1 MHLGDFDNYFKNLN
15 KSVFWHMDEI
25 LHVKLG
31 ISTKFYLW
39 DIILSHTFKYIYW
52 FTCTSITT
60 HWGSASANYHLFC
73 CIVQTDLS
81 AELALR
87 PQYQYCFHKITKSP
101 NYSIT
106 LYIKTVLILST
117 QECSTNVNYLVV
129 QCIEWKRLAWELDMN
144 MVKVSCDC
152 LHLKLLS
159 LTCWIKLIRWF
170 LKMAKHS
177 LLM

>member
-1 MHLGDFDNYFKNLN
+1 MYQFYYPLG
-15 KSVFWHMDEI
+15 SV
-25 LHVKLG
+25 
-31 ISTKFYLW
+31 
-39 DIILSHTFKYIYW
+39 
-52 FTCTSITT
+52 
-60 HWGSASANYHLFC
+60 SANYHLFC

-87 PQYQYCFHKITKSP
+87 PQYQYCFHNIIKSP

-129 QCIEWKRLAWELDMN
+129 QCIESKRLAWELDMN

-159 LTCWIKLIRWF
+159 LTC
-170 LKMAKHS
+170 
-177 LLM
+177 